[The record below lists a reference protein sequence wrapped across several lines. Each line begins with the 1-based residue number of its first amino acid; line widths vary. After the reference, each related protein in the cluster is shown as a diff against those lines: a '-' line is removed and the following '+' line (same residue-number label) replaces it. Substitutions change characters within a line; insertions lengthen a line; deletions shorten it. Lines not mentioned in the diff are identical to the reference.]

1 MRKTFDRDTIVRG
14 VISLAVFVVLFLLI
28 KRLSGVLLPFLV
40 SFVIAY
46 MLAPIVDFFQHKC
59 RLKNRVLS
67 VIVTLVLAVGILVG
81 AVAALTPAIS
91 RQMTTLSESAKEF
104 ATNFDSSKYLPE
116 RMSEQLNE
124 LVSNL
129 DFNELL
135 SNPDI
140 QQAIKSLVPKL
151 GSWISSGISTLA
163 GLAVVF
169 ICLLYI
175 IFLLIDYEKISQNW
189 ANYVPE
195 RYRHKVQTL
204 MSDLDKHMNG
214 YFRGQALI
222 AFCVGILF
230 AIGFQ
235 IIGLPMGIAM
245 GLIIGVFNLI
255 PYMQALGIPPCIL
268 LGLIQ
273 SAETGRPVWV
283 IALCITAVFVVVQSI
298 QDLVLTPKI
307 MGNVTGMGPA
317 MILLC
322 LSIWGSLLGIVGM
335 IIALP
340 ITTLLISYYK
350 RFILHIDD
358 NQTDMKENMKE
369 IPTPPAE
376 TETQTKAEA
385 EAEAE
390 AAHTESEDNEKADAL
405 EVFSNV
411 LNDIPDCG
419 CSEHK

>member
-1 MRKTFDRDTIVRG
+1 MKQTFDRDTIIRG
-14 VISLAVFVVLFLLI
+14 IISLAVFVALFLLI

-59 RLKNRVLS
+59 RLKNRIVS
-67 VIVTLVLAVGILVG
+67 VIVTLTLAIGLVVG
-81 AVAALTPAIS
+81 AVAALTPAIN
-91 RQMTTLSESAKEF
+91 REMTTLSKSAKEF
-104 ATNFDSSKYLPE
+104 AMNFNANKYLPDQL
-116 RMSEQLNE
+116 SEE
-124 LVSNL
+124 LTDFVSNM
-129 DFNELL
+129 DFNAIL

-140 QQAIKSLVPKL
+140 QQTIKNLVPKL
-151 GSWISSGISTLA
+151 GSWISSGLSTLA

-169 ICLLYI
+169 VCLLYI
-175 IFLLIDYEKISQNW
+175 IFLLIDYEKISKNW

-195 RYRHKVQTL
+195 RYRHNIQTL

-222 AFCVGILF
+222 ASIVGILF

-283 IALCITAVFVVVQSI
+283 IGLCITAVFVIVQSI

-350 RFILHIDD
+350 RFVLHIDD
-358 NQTDMKENMKE
+358 NQADTPFVP
-369 IPTPPAE
+369 PTPEPA
-376 TETQTKAEA
+376 TETPK
-385 EAEAE
+385 
-390 AAHTESEDNEKADAL
+390 DAL
-405 EVFSNV
+405 EVFTSA

-419 CSEHK
+419 CEEQK